1 MKYQEIKLETVG
13 NNIRKARKE
22 KCVSMDQLVKMTG
35 IAKSTISNIENY
47 KADPKLV
54 TVVKIAEA
62 LDYRIEDLLY

>member
-1 MKYQEIKLETVG
+1 MKYKEIKLEIVA

-35 IAKSTISNIENY
+35 VAKSTISNIENY

-54 TVVKIAEA
+54 TISKIAKA
-62 LDYRIEDLLY
+62 LDYRLEDLLY